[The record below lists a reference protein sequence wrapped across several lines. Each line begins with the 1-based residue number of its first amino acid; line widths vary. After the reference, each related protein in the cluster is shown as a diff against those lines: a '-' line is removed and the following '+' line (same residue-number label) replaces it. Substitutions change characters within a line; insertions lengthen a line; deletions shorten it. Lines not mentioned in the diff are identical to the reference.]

1 MEKAKDANKV
11 IPNKNIFCPGSRPDF
26 SLFYFIWAALIPN
39 WLKFSYCN
47 VNTLFSY
54 IKNIVFDILL
64 GDWIDLNTKSP

>member
-26 SLFYFIWAALIPN
+26 SLFYFIWAVLIPN

-54 IKNIVFDILL
+54 IKNVVFDILL
-64 GDWIDLNTKSP
+64 GDWIDLNTNSP

>member
-11 IPNKNIFCPGSRPDF
+11 IPNKNIFFPGRPDF

-47 VNTLFSY
+47 ANMLFSY
-54 IKNIVFDILL
+54 IKNIKNI
-64 GDWIDLNTKSP
+64 WISF